1 MSQVELELCV
11 QEAEPADA
19 TGFRIGW
26 DHAHHGLVPPPEL
39 LLDGSPVGEGW
50 RAARAVFARRA
61 RTWPAGRHTRRWLAL
76 RIDAWR
82 AGAVFDLATVTPN
95 HLAQIEVRQCP
106 ARRVW
111 LAGTNGAEDGGDA
124 PTITR
129 LNPQA
134 AYSAGNLLMLS
145 RCAAQTCGDQGVA
158 ELVRRARA
166 AEAEEDSLSA
176 VPGAVTPHR
185 LAASPDAEPD
195 ADAEA
200 PGERNARPGSA
211 LDAAAWWRLAALRSF
226 ATPLPL
232 ADAARLPLAALPPNR
247 TRVLNA
253 PQALQVL
260 LTLRVAAADWSS
272 HLREVAA
279 LLPAHSLRTDFNLW
293 VGALAP
299 RRLEAQALGR
309 NMQRSLEDAWLA
321 ERVQRRWQH
330 FVLSLGEPACETLV
344 RQLASRRLGPRATDH
359 VPLDQAVD
367 GWSLIPSPRAAA
379 ASMQPLSAEA
389 QPPWRDASRSE
400 AGCAP
405 ATSAP
410 ARPAAPRR
418 TARTPFAPRPRAT
431 AGLQPAA
438 R

>member
-1 MSQVELELCV
+1 MSQVELELSV
-11 QEAEPADA
+11 HEAAPADE

-61 RTWPAGRHTRRWLAL
+61 RPWPASRHTRRWLSL
-76 RIDAWR
+76 RIEAWR
-82 AGAVFDLATVTPN
+82 AGAAFDLETVTPN
-95 HLAQIEVRQCP
+95 HLSQIEVRQCP

-111 LAGTNGAEDGGDA
+111 LGGGAGAEHGIDA
-124 PTITR
+124 PVVTR

-134 AYSAGNLLMLS
+134 AYSAGNLVMLS
-145 RCAAQTCGDQGVA
+145 RAAAQAWMDLGVTD
-158 ELVRRARA
+158 LVRWARA
-166 AEAEEDSLSA
+166 AEAIDDGALGQPGPIAGNASA
-176 VPGAVTPHR
+176 GSMPGGASGTPGR
-185 LAASPDAEPD
+185 AATPQAS
-195 ADAEA
+195 
-200 PGERNARPGSA
+200 
-211 LDAAAWWRLAALRSF
+211 LDAPTWWRLAALRSF
-226 ATPLPL
+226 ATPLPA
-232 ADAARLPLAALPPNR
+232 ADAARLPLATLPPNR

-253 PQALQVL
+253 AQALQVL
-260 LTLRVAAADWSS
+260 LTLRLATTEWSS

-309 NMQRSLEDAWLA
+309 NIPRALEDAWLA
-321 ERVQRRWQH
+321 GRVQRRWQH
-330 FVLSLGEPACETLV
+330 FVLSLGEPACEALV
-344 RQLASRRLGPRATDH
+344 RQLACRKLGPRATEH
-359 VPLDQAVD
+359 LRLEQALD
-367 GWSLIPSPRAAA
+367 GWSLISAARAVAA
-379 ASMQPLSAEA
+379 GTPALNAEA
-389 QPPWRDASRSE
+389 QPAAPAPSRS
-400 AGCAP
+400 ATGCA
-405 ATSAP
+405 ATASAT